1 MKITTYETQVS
12 VVGYNGQTHGVN
24 IFRAETYCAQMN
36 FWGDAY
42 VVKQPGAAA
51 GVVIMLIPS
60 PEWIP
65 DLEAK
70 GYVFIGHLKEIIKQ
84 YEP

>member
-1 MKITTYETQVS
+1 MKITTYEAQVS
-12 VVGYNGQTHGVN
+12 VGGGLGQTHGVN
-24 IFRAETYCAQMN
+24 IFRTETYCAQMN

-42 VVKQPGAAA
+42 AVREPGAAA
-51 GVVIMLIPS
+51 NVIVMMIPS

-70 GYVFIGHLKEIIKQ
+70 GYVFIGKLKDIINA
-84 YEP
+84 YEK